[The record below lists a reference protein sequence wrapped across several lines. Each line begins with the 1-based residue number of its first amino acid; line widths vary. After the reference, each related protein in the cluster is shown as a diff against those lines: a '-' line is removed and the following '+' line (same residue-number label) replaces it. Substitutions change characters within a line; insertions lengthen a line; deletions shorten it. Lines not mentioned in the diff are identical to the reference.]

1 MLDEGIDQSNKSVSL
16 LSSGLLRS
24 LYVAAV
30 ALECLLWQ
38 DVIDGE

>member
-16 LSSGLLRS
+16 LSSGLRRS